1 VASSLTAAS
10 AHAGTYAN
18 TLVATGAVDSD
29 YTISYVPGT
38 LTILPLAGTINA
50 GTFLKSFTDVQTAP
64 ITLVNA
70 SAIFYLVAQPAMD
83 FPTVQNSSRTD
94 DMLIGFEKN

>member
-1 VASSLTAAS
+1 MRGFSTGRCRLSPQKW
-10 AHAGTYAN
+10 AGLAQRRR
-18 TLVATGAVDSD
+18 VKG

-38 LTILPLAGTINA
+38 LTILPVAGTINA